1 LSKSKDLTEG
11 AIFPHILRMAIPMA
25 IGTSAHMLLNII
37 DGIYVSRLGLEPSLA
52 VLNYGFPFFY
62 MIFAV
67 FNGLT
72 SGSSSVLARYLGAK
86 EKAKAENALSQIVW
100 VGLALFALFLIA
112 YPLIIPAY
120 LAAQKASPTA
130 ALLTRGYLGSLFL
143 GVPFLV
149 LTLLW
154 GSGLRAE
161 GNTRT
166 LMSGMMLGT
175 FLNIA
180 FAPFLIFAD
189 FRFAGIGWHGLG
201 LGVTGAGLAASI
213 ANALSLGVVLMIFLR
228 KGTVLRL
235 RFWPD
240 WSDRGGLYESFKVG
254 LPSILSQSLIGI
266 NIFVFTRL
274 ASGFGPSAVSAIGI
288 GARLETLAVFPSLS
302 IMVAVLSLVGQN
314 FGAGKYDRV
323 AQTVRQG
330 LALAFFSLAAIGLI
344 VHFCRGALIADF
356 HPDAAAT
363 TSAYHYLG
371 ITTLG
376 YAFAGM
382 SIVSSGAFQ
391 GLGRGLPFLFLNAL
405 RLLGIAAPLGW
416 LLARTHGEYG
426 LHYAPLIASGCSAL
440 VAVTWI
446 LSATARLRR
455 REASIPVPVAA
466 AAA

>member
-1 LSKSKDLTEG
+1 LSKTKDLTEG
-11 AIFPHILRMAIPMA
+11 AIFPHILRMSIPML

-37 DGIYVSRLGLEPSLA
+37 DGVYVSRLGLDASLA

-62 MIFAV
+62 LLFAV

-86 EKAKAENALSQIVW
+86 ENAKAENALSQIVW
-100 VGLALFALFLIA
+100 VGLALFALFLIL
-112 YPLIIPAY
+112 YPLLIPFY
-120 LAAQKASPTA
+120 LAAEKASPAA
-130 ALLTRGYLGSLFL
+130 ALLTRSYLNSLFL

-149 LTLLW
+149 LVLLW

-175 FLNIA
+175 LLNIA
-180 FAPFLIFAD
+180 FAPFLIFRD
-189 FRFAGIGWHGLG
+189 FRFAGVGWHGLG
-201 LGVTGAGLAASI
+201 LGVTGAGLAASVS
-213 ANALSLGVVLMIFLR
+213 NLLSLAVVLSIFLR
-228 KGTVLRL
+228 RGTVLRL
-235 RFWPD
+235 RLWPD
-240 WSDRGGLYESFKVG
+240 WTDRSGLQEAFKVG

-266 NIFVFTRL
+266 NVFIYTKL
-274 ASGFGPSAVSAIGI
+274 ASDFGPAAVSAIGI

-323 AQTVRQG
+323 SRTVRQG
-330 LALAFFSLAAIGLI
+330 LALAFFTLAAIGLI
-344 VHFCRGALIADF
+344 VHFCRGPLIAKF
-356 HPDAAAT
+356 HPDPAAYP
-363 TSAYHYLG
+363 SAYHFLG

-426 LHYAPLIASGCSAL
+426 LHYAPLVASGCSAL
-440 VAVTWI
+440 IAVSWI
-446 LSATARLRR
+446 LSTTGRLRR
-455 REASIPVPVAA
+455 KDEPAPVPVAA
-466 AAA
+466 TA